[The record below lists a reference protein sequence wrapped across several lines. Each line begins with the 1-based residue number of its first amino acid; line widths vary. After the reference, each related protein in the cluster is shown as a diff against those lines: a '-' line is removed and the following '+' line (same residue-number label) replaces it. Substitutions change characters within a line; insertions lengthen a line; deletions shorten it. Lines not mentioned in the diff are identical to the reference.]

1 MNREDYRKAFDEL
14 SFSADFQERTEALL
28 RQRTRELEKEKPMMQ
43 FKRTKKM
50 AVLIAASVAVL
61 VVSVSAAVL
70 WLSPSQVAEQMDEP
84 ALAAAFESDG
94 AVLIGETRNA
104 GDYTVG
110 LLGMVGGKD
119 LAAFGDELEE
129 DHTYVVAS
137 LARTDGTA
145 LEQETYQPFQ
155 WTVTP
160 LVEGYRVNAVNNWTL
175 DAFAQCRVIDGAAY
189 YIMDIQNLGIFADHT
204 VYLAVYE
211 GGAPSMDLF
220 SMTRDGAISM
230 RDSVVGTLFTLPLDK
245 SLADPAAAQALVES
259 TGIEYTPITDEELE
273 AVDTERPEVVIS
285 GEDGEKLITIGGTAA
300 QSDGAMEPFT
310 AESFEAYMAA
320 EIERMKGELAG
331 GILSQET
338 YDKTAAELEEV
349 LAGLK
354 DGTMAAFLSGGDTLV
369 TGTASNDDYGFE
381 YSRTGNGTVGVII
394 TDAK

>member
-1 MNREDYRKAFDEL
+1 MNREEYRKAFDEL

-28 RQRTRELEKEKPMMQ
+28 RQHARELEKEKPMMQ

-50 AVLIAASVAVL
+50 AALIAASVAIL

-70 WLSPSQVAEQMDEP
+70 WLSPSQVAERMDKP
-84 ALAAAFESDG
+84 DLAAAFESDG
-94 AVLIGETRNA
+94 AVLIDETRNA

-110 LLGMVGGKD
+110 LLGMVSGEK
-119 LAAFGDELEE
+119 LSAFESGLEE

-155 WTVTP
+155 WTITP

-175 DAFAQCRVIDGAAY
+175 DALAQCKVIDGVAY

-211 GGAPSMDLF
+211 GGVPSMDLF

-230 RDSVVGTLFTLPLDK
+230 RDSVVGTLFTLPMDK

-259 TGIEYTPITDEELE
+259 TGIEYTPITDEEL
-273 AVDTERPEVVIS
+273 AAMDTEKPEVITS
-285 GEDGEKLITIGGTAA
+285 GEDGERLITIGGPAA
-300 QSDGAMEPFT
+300 DDDGALEPFT
-310 AESFEAYMAA
+310 AETFEAYMAA
-320 EIERMKGELAG
+320 EVQRMKRELADG
-331 GILSQET
+331 VLSQEN
-338 YDKTAAELEEV
+338 YDKTVAELEEI

-354 DGTMAAFLSGGDTLV
+354 DGTMVVFLDGEDTLV

-381 YSRTGNGTVGVII
+381 YGRTGDGTVSVTI

>member
-1 MNREDYRKAFDEL
+1 MNREEYRRAFDQL
-14 SFSADFQERTEALL
+14 SFSADFQERTEVLL

-61 VVSVSAAVL
+61 AVSVSAAVL

-160 LVEGYRVNAVNNWTL
+160 LVE
-175 DAFAQCRVIDGAAY
+175 
-189 YIMDIQNLGIFADHT
+189 
-204 VYLAVYE
+204 
-211 GGAPSMDLF
+211 
-220 SMTRDGAISM
+220 
-230 RDSVVGTLFTLPLDK
+230 
-245 SLADPAAAQALVES
+245 S
-259 TGIEYTPITDEELE
+259 TGIEYTPITDEEL
-273 AVDTERPEVVIS
+273 AVVDTERPEVIIS
-285 GEDGEKLITIGGTAA
+285 GEGGEKLITIGGTAA
-300 QSDGAMEPFT
+300 QGDGAMEPFT

-320 EIERMKGELAG
+320 EVQRMKGELAG

-354 DGTMAAFLSGGDTLV
+354 DGTMAAFLDGENTLV

-381 YSRTGNGTVGVII
+381 YSRTGNGTVGAII

>member
-1 MNREDYRKAFDEL
+1 
-14 SFSADFQERTEALL
+14 
-28 RQRTRELEKEKPMMQ
+28 MQ

-50 AVLIAASVAVL
+50 AALIAASVAIL

-70 WLSPSQVAEQMDEP
+70 WLSPSQVAERMDKP
-84 ALAAAFESDG
+84 DLAAAFESDG
-94 AVLIGETRNA
+94 AVLIDETRNA

-110 LLGMVGGKD
+110 LLGMVSGEK
-119 LAAFGDELEE
+119 LSAFESGLEE

-155 WTVTP
+155 WTITP

-175 DAFAQCRVIDGAAY
+175 DALAQCKVIDGVAY

-211 GGAPSMDLF
+211 GGVPSMDLF

-230 RDSVVGTLFTLPLDK
+230 RDSVVGTLFTLPMDK

-259 TGIEYTPITDEELE
+259 TGIEYTPITDEEL
-273 AVDTERPEVVIS
+273 AAMDTEKPEVITS
-285 GEDGEKLITIGGTAA
+285 GEDGERLITIGGPAA
-300 QSDGAMEPFT
+300 DDDGALEPFT
-310 AESFEAYMAA
+310 AETFEAYMAA
-320 EIERMKGELAG
+320 EVQRMKRELADG
-331 GILSQET
+331 VLSQEN
-338 YDKTAAELEEV
+338 YDKTVAELEEI

-354 DGTMAAFLSGGDTLV
+354 DGTMVVFLDGEDTLV

-381 YSRTGNGTVGVII
+381 YGRTGDGTVSVTI